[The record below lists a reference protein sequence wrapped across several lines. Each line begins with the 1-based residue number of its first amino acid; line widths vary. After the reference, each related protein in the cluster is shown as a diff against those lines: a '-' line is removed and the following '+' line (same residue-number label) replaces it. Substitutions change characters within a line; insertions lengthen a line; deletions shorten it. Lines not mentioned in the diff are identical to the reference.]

1 MLKDGT
7 IVPLLTD
14 PNDMY
19 SSTFEVNGKKKTFYF
34 FLRYNT
40 EADYWVMDIL
50 DQSKNPILNSIPL
63 IMGINI
69 FEQYE
74 YLKIGRAYI
83 VKTDDSILDDI
94 PNDKNLGSD
103 FVLIWGDNE

>member
-7 IVPLLTD
+7 IIPLTND
-14 PNDMY
+14 PNDTF
-19 SSTFEVNGKKKTFYF
+19 SSTFKVNGKKRTFYF

-40 EADYWVMDIL
+40 EANYWVLDIS
-50 DQSKNPILNSIPL
+50 DQSKEPILNSIPL
-63 IMGINI
+63 ITGINI

-74 YLKIGRAYI
+74 YLKIGKAYI

-94 PNDKNLGSD
+94 PNDKNLSSD
-103 FVLIWGDNE
+103 FVLVWGDNE